1 LVDKSLQDKCV
12 SAEVTLMI
20 RNIEDLQEIWSK
32 LDMCYERL
40 IEFITEA
47 LLTIVSFRRYKA
59 FDNTAIREFCSLL
72 RATVIGV
79 VFISLF
85 KMLVNKQSLVI
96 IVGRMPA
103 TDWK

>member
-1 LVDKSLQDKCV
+1 MVAKSLQDKYV
-12 SAEVTLMI
+12 SAEVKLMI
-20 RNIEDLQEIWSK
+20 GNIEDLQEIWSK
-32 LDMCYERL
+32 LDMCYERP

-59 FDNTAIREFCSLL
+59 FDNTAIRELCSLS

-79 VFISLF
+79 VCISLL

-96 IVGRMPA
+96 IVGRMLA